1 MALSELSA
9 GRASLVPIGETPK
22 QRPWLIATIVEV
34 RRSRQGFIALATI
47 VIMLVGAIGAP
58 LLTRF
63 DPLEMHMRE
72 RFAPPSWTYWFGT
85 DEFGRDIFS
94 RLVYGARV
102 SLLASLVAVTIA
114 TVVGVPLG
122 LLAGYF
128 GGLVDSLIM
137 RFVDFMLAVPGIIL
151 AMVVVVVLGPN
162 AFNAMVAVAI
172 IGIPAKARLT
182 RASTLAAKEREYVE
196 ATRCLGASHPYI
208 MFRTILPN
216 ISAPIVVQIALAAA
230 AAVLLEST
238 LSFLGLGT
246 QPPAP
251 SWGTLLSTGRGY
263 MFNSPW
269 YGVFPGLLITLL
281 VLSLNNL
288 ADVIRDILDPASR
301 RKRVVGT

>member
-1 MALSELSA
+1 MSELTA
-9 GRASLVPIGETPK
+9 GRAAPWSAADATK
-22 QRPWLIATIVEV
+22 QRPLPLALVIEV
-34 RRSRQGFIALATI
+34 GRNRQGLVALATI
-47 VIMLVGAIGAP
+47 VLLVVAGIGAP
-58 LLTRF
+58 LLVPY
-63 DPLEMHMRE
+63 DPLEMHMGD
-72 RFAPPSWTYWFGT
+72 RFAAPSTTYWFGT

-102 SLLASLVAVTIA
+102 SLLASLMAVSIA
-114 TVVGVPLG
+114 TTVGVPIG

-128 GGLVDSLIM
+128 GGVLDSLLM
-137 RFVDFMLAVPGIIL
+137 RLIDFMLAVPGIIL
-151 AMVVVVVLGPN
+151 AMVIVVVLGPN

-172 IGIPAKARLT
+172 IVIPTKARLT

-196 ATRCLGASHPYI
+196 AARCLGASHRYI

-216 ISAPIVVQIALAAA
+216 IAAPIVVQIALAAA

-251 SWGTLLSTGRGY
+251 SWGTLLSTGRAY

-269 YGVFPGLLITLL
+269 YGIFPGLFITLL
-281 VLSLNNL
+281 VLALNNL
-288 ADVIRDILDPASR
+288 ADLIRDILDPASR
-301 RKRVVGT
+301 RQRVADS

>member
-1 MALSELSA
+1 MSELSA
-9 GRASLVPIGETPK
+9 GRVLPAQAAAAPKRRPLPIALVLEIGRNR
-22 QRPWLIATIVEV
+22 QGLIAMATIVV
-34 RRSRQGFIALATI
+34 LLLLG
-47 VIMLVGAIGAP
+47 IGAP
-58 LLTRF
+58 LLAPY
-63 DPLEMHMRE
+63 DPLEMHMAE
-72 RFAPPSWTYWFGT
+72 RFAAPSRTYWFGT

-94 RLVYGARV
+94 RLIYGARV
-102 SLLASLVAVTIA
+102 SLLASLVAVSIA
-114 TVVGVPLG
+114 TAVGVPLG
-122 LLAGYF
+122 LVAGYF
-128 GGLVDSLIM
+128 GGALDSLIM
-137 RFVDFMLAVPGIIL
+137 RLIDFMLAVPGIIL
-151 AMVVVVVLGPN
+151 AMVIVVVLGPN

-182 RASTLAAKEREYVE
+182 RASILAAKELEYVE
-196 ATRCLGASHPYI
+196 AVQCLGAPHAYV

-251 SWGTLLSTGRGY
+251 SWGTLLSTGRAY

-269 YGVFPGLLITLL
+269 YGIFPGLLITLL

-301 RKRVVGT
+301 RQRVAAS

>member
-1 MALSELSA
+1 
-9 GRASLVPIGETPK
+9 VIG
-22 QRPWLIATIVEV
+22 V
-34 RRSRQGFIALATI
+34 
-47 VIMLVGAIGAP
+47 GAP
-58 LLTRF
+58 LLAPY
-63 DPLEMHMRE
+63 DPLEMHMAD
-72 RFAPPSWTYWFGT
+72 RFAPPSRTFWFGT

-94 RLVYGARV
+94 RLIYGARV
-102 SLLASLVAVTIA
+102 SLLASLVAVSIA
-114 TVVGVPLG
+114 TVIGVPMG
-122 LLAGYF
+122 LVAGYF
-128 GGLVDSLIM
+128 GGAIDSVIM
-137 RFVDFMLAVPGIIL
+137 RLIDFMLAMPGIIL
-151 AMVVVVVLGPN
+151 AMVIVVVLGPN

-182 RASTLAAKEREYVE
+182 RASTLATKEREYVE
-196 ATRCLGASHPYI
+196 AVRCLGAPHAYV

-246 QPPAP
+246 QPPEP
-251 SWGTLLSTGRGY
+251 SWGTLLSTGRAY

-269 YGVFPGLLITLL
+269 YGIFPGLLITLL

-301 RKRVVGT
+301 RQRVVGS